1 VTDRATTS
9 SPATGRPR
17 KAAGRA
23 AAARR
28 RKRRAPKSRREVLTG
43 RVFFWSGMGIV
54 AFGMLP
60 LLAVSVIGLAQGTV
74 PVDRG
79 ILGAGPGYPLF
90 QPPFWLLWLP
100 ALGMLAL
107 TVITWPFPARFP
119 SYFWG
124 ARSDMSIISAVGLMT
139 ALTASV
145 AFGGEQMWLVL
156 GAGGLF
162 LLAMVVFGVR
172 GAIEFIRDAIDLRAG
187 RLPGERRR

>member
-1 VTDRATTS
+1 MTDRATKS
-9 SPATGRPR
+9 SPATGR
-17 KAAGRA
+17 
-23 AAARR
+23 ARR
-28 RKRRAPKSRREVLTG
+28 APARTAAPRRRARRAPKSRREVLTG

-60 LLAVSVIGLAQGTV
+60 LLAVMVIGLAQGTV
-74 PVDRG
+74 PVESG
-79 ILGAGPGYPLF
+79 VLGTGAGYPLF

-100 ALGMLAL
+100 ALGMVAL

-119 SYFWG
+119 TYFWG
-124 ARSDMSIISAVGLMT
+124 ARSDMSAISAVGLMT

-145 AFGGEQMWLVL
+145 AFGGPQLWVVL
-156 GAGGLF
+156 GAGALF

-172 GAIEFIRDAIDLRAG
+172 GSIEFIRDGIDLRAG